1 MYGTKISNILY
12 SINKIIINS
21 FKINGDNYNEE
32 IGNINN
38 GSDYSETNRNKYT
51 LFISY
56 SATKNKDKFN
66 SMILFFSRE
75 LWTKGDKEYIEPL
88 AEIYSQYGY
97 ITSKMDYNLLSYK
110 YKENNIFRILKP
122 RKIKK

>member
-38 GSDYSETNRNKYT
+38 GSDYSETDRNKYT
-51 LFISY
+51 LFIPY
-56 SATKNKDKFN
+56 SAKKNKDKFN
-66 SMILFFSRE
+66 SIILFIY
-75 LWTKGDKEYIEPL
+75 LWRIMDKR
-88 AEIYSQYGY
+88 G
-97 ITSKMDYNLLSYK
+97 
-110 YKENNIFRILKP
+110 
-122 RKIKK
+122 